1 MLYAFTILLSAFL
14 LFQVQPI
21 IAKMILPW
29 FGGSAAVWTVCM
41 LFFQLLL
48 VAGYLYSHWLVR
60 ALGARAQSLVHIAL
74 LALGV
79 AALPILPDGG
89 WKPVGESDPSFRILG
104 LLAAA
109 VGLPYFL
116 LATTSPLVQAWYA
129 RARRGAMPYRLYA
142 LSNFGSMLALLSY
155 PFVVEPWLPTRWQAL
170 GWSGAFVV
178 FAAACALAAWQAR
191 TLPPTIPASEED
203 APAERPRPASYAL
216 WAALAASASILLL
229 AFTSHLSQNVAPIP
243 FLWVLPLALYLLSF
257 ILCFE
262 GRGWYQ
268 RKVFLPLAAAGFA
281 GVCITLQR
289 EYHNSPLWLLIP
301 LYCAALFFACMVCH
315 GELARRKPHPRHL
328 TAFYVAIA
336 VGGALGGIFVGLVA
350 PRIFPDLYELPVGL
364 FLAAALT
371 VLVLELD
378 RDGFPSPRAW
388 RAAVG
393 GAALFAAALAGV
405 LGWIYA
411 DLAGDA
417 RVRARNFYAALR
429 VSDYG
434 TGTDETRTL
443 THGTIT
449 HGKQFRDPARRD
461 WRTTYYGETSGVG
474 RAIEARR
481 AAGPVRIGVIGLGA
495 GTLAAYGR
503 AGDAVRI
510 YEINPQVIELARN
523 EFTYLADSPAKV
535 EVVLGDARLSLER
548 EAPQGFDV
556 LAVDAFS
563 SDSIPVHLLTAEA
576 FAVYFRHLK
585 PGGILAVHISNRF
598 LDLKPVVKAAAAAL
612 GKTARIVED
621 ESDDARG
628 TYGTTWVLVAESPEA
643 FAEAPLAGA
652 VEPLESARAIR
663 LWTDD
668 YSDLYG
674 ILK

>member
-388 RAAVG
+388 RATVG

-503 AGDAVRI
+503 PGDAVRI

-652 VEPLESARAIR
+652 AEPLESTRAIR
-663 LWTDD
+663 PWTDD

>member
-1 MLYAFTILLSAFL
+1 VLYAFTILLSAFL

-29 FGGSAAVWTVCM
+29 FGGSAAVWTLCM

-48 VAGYLYSHWLVR
+48 VAGYLYSHWVVR
-60 ALGARAQSLVHIAL
+60 LSARAQSIVHIAL

-79 AALPILPDGG
+79 AALPILPDAG

-104 LLAAA
+104 LLGAA

-178 FAAACALAAWQAR
+178 FAAACGLAAWQAR
-191 TLPPTIPASEED
+191 ALPPEIPASEDD
-203 APAERPRPASYAL
+203 APPERPRRASYAL

-268 RKVFLPLAAAGFA
+268 RKIFLPLAAAGFA

-289 EYHNSPLWLLIP
+289 EYYNSRLWLLIP

-336 VGGALGGIFVGLVA
+336 VGGALGGLFVGLVA
-350 PRIFPDLYELPVGL
+350 PRVFPDLYELPVGL
-364 FLAAALT
+364 FLAAALV
-371 VLVLELD
+371 VLALELD

-393 GAALFAAALAGV
+393 GAALFAAVLAGA
-405 LGWIYA
+405 LGWIYT

-434 TGTDETRTL
+434 TGADETRTL

-461 WRTTYYGETSGVG
+461 WRTTYYGETSGIG

-503 AGDAVRI
+503 PGDAVRI

-535 EVVLGDARLSLER
+535 QVVLGDARLSLER
-548 EAPQGFDV
+548 EPPQAFDV

-576 FAVYFRHLK
+576 FALYFRHLK

-621 ESDDARG
+621 DSNDARG
-628 TYGTTWVLVAESPEA
+628 TYGTTWVLVADSPEA
-643 FAEAPLAGA
+643 FAAAPLAGA
-652 VEPLESARAIR
+652 VEPLESERTIR